1 MEEAAPSA
9 LCPGW
14 GIAAQAPGPPP
25 SIEDAPRTAFQKP
38 GLPDSNRA
46 QRVAVPSQMRTRP
59 GHLGPGPLGC
69 RRQVWVPAPSHPDPQ
84 LGSRPR
90 R

>member
-25 SIEDAPRTAFQKP
+25 SIEDAPRTAFPPRQQQSPEGRRSLSDEDEAWAP
-38 GLPDSNRA
+38 GARS
-46 QRVAVPSQMRTRP
+46 P
-59 GHLGPGPLGC
+59 GMQETGVGARG
-69 RRQVWVPAPSHPDPQ
+69 
-84 LGSRPR
+84 
-90 R
+90 